1 MHNLEDAKAQ
11 KNMDLIQLTQD
22 LEGIV
27 QDISKVRED
36 RIILGTQCK
45 EIRHENEALQTQN
58 ASLRDSIHTQD
69 MRVAEASAKTRD
81 QDVSMKALGADIVS
95 AREDSR
101 HLLSQLERQS
111 NENDA
116 ARKDQFAKQEQLA
129 SKKQECKHVLGSQR
143 DEEGNRSD
151 LQSQAK

>member
-1 MHNLEDAKAQ
+1 M
-11 KNMDLIQLTQD
+11 
-22 LEGIV
+22 

-45 EIRHENEALQTQN
+45 EIRHDNEALQTQN
-58 ASLRDSIHTQD
+58 ASLRDSIHTQE
-69 MRVAEASAKTRD
+69 MRIAEASAKVRD
-81 QDVSMKALGADIVS
+81 QDDRMKALGADIIS

-116 ARKDQFAKQEQLA
+116 ARKDQFAKEEQLA
-129 SKKQECKHVLGSQR
+129 SKKLECKHALGEQR
-143 DEEGNRSD
+143 GEEGNRSD
-151 LQSQAK
+151 LQSQAKQLQDEIEALEVRENHLRTQSNYL

>member
-58 ASLRDSIHTQD
+58 ASLRDSIHTQE
-69 MRVAEASAKTRD
+69 MRVAEASAKIRD

-101 HLLSQLERQS
+101 HLLSQLER
-111 NENDA
+111 
-116 ARKDQFAKQEQLA
+116 
-129 SKKQECKHVLGSQR
+129 
-143 DEEGNRSD
+143 
-151 LQSQAK
+151 